1 MFKIQPKTDTFN
13 ANVQF
18 KDLDANGRSVSHSIE
33 MELKRLTRKDWDK
46 AIAASEPPKDEYGEP
61 VKLVIE
67 DRLELEADM
76 VFAMVASWKVQDK
89 DGEPFPMTRENV
101 IAMLNSYPSLALAI
115 VNAGGRNLT
124 GELARKN

>member
-1 MFKIQPKTDTFN
+1 MFKIQPKTDTFS

-18 KDLDANGRSVSHSIE
+18 KDLDANGKSVSHSIE
-33 MELKRLTRKDWDK
+33 MELKRLTRKDWDR

-61 VKLVIE
+61 VKLAIE
-67 DRLELEADM
+67 DRLDLEADM
-76 VFAMVASWKVQDK
+76 VFAIVASWKIQDQN
-89 DGEPFPMTRENV
+89 GEPFPMTRENV